1 MKIFFLE
8 TTRVWSW
15 EKECLICKCRLRR
28 PRRTTWSFN
37 KLMLMGFDCS
47 VDHLAHDFI
56 HSWNWRNTACLHQ
69 TCMVAE
75 PGPAWV
81 FQMLIL
87 AGKQG
92 LTGLDQFHRA
102 TLTPLD
108 MQLCWGQCWGG
119 DFLSLK
125 QMWVMQWAF
134 DTITN
139 LKWASTS
146 CVSGLYTGYRYRCE

>member
-37 KLMLMGFDCS
+37 KLMLMGFDCL
-47 VDHLAHDFI
+47 VDHLALI
-56 HSWNWRNTACLHQ
+56 SSTVELRNTACLHQ
-69 TCMVAE
+69 TCTE
-75 PGPAWV
+75 ELDCLSLFRCW
-81 FQMLIL
+81 IL
-87 AGKQG
+87 MKQG
-92 LTGLDQFHRA
+92 LTDWPPHRA

-108 MQLCWGQCWGG
+108 MQLCWGQCWEEIF
-119 DFLSLK
+119 FLLNKCGSCK
-125 QMWVMQWAF
+125 WAF